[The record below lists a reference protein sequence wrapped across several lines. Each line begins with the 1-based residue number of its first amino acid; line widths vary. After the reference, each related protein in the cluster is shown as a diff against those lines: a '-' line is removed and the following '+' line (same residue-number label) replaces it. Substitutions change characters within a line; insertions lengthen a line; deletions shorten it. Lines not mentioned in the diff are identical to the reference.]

1 MITTAYKG
9 IDKHFLAKQLK
20 YFRNAS
26 GRSSVETAK
35 IIGISPAAY
44 SKYECEKVE
53 YPTEKFIQKL
63 LKAYPN
69 ATEKDFVKMCNTT
82 SDGIESILTDKVRE
96 WMKTRD
102 GEIYIMQAY
111 LNWLKDNKTQE

>member
-20 YFRNAS
+20 QFRNAS

-35 IIGISPAAY
+35 LIGISPAAY

-53 YPTEKFIQKL
+53 YPTEKFIQRL
-63 LKAYPN
+63 LQAYPN
-69 ATEKDFVKMCNTT
+69 ATEKDFVKMTNIT
-82 SDGIESILTDKVRE
+82 SDGAESILTDKVRA

-111 LNWLKDNKTQE
+111 LNWLKDNKEQE

>member
-1 MITTAYKG
+1 MITTAYRG
-9 IDKHFLAKQLK
+9 IDKHYLAMQLK
-20 YFRNAS
+20 NFRNVS

-35 IIGISPAAY
+35 LIGISPAAY
-44 SKYECEKVE
+44 SKYECEKVD

-69 ATEKDFVKMCNTT
+69 ATEKDFVKMQNTT
-82 SDGIESILTDKVRE
+82 SDGVESILTDKVRE

-111 LNWLKDNKTQE
+111 LTWLKENKPQE